1 MSNFRFKLG
10 IIMLKFAIKIMG
22 IYSFEGTALLVCLSD
37 WHEKCMQ
44 HYTEEERKSE
54 NKIN

>member
-10 IIMLKFAIKIMG
+10 IIMLKFTIKIMG